1 MGITQKCMKCGI
13 KKSGTTNGAVEQ
25 GEYPWYALIRAT
37 QEVGGSTPPISDH
50 NKFLC
55 AGTLINSKW
64 VVSSATCLHEW
75 ETSSSAA
82 TERVASHLKVVL
94 GAHTLQASAMSSYA
108 NDYSVDR
115 IVVPTNYGKSTT
127 WALKEVD
134 FLGDIGLLRL
144 ATHAD
149 ISKYTPA
156 CLPSDTQDFFG
167 KFAVITGFSLPDWTS
182 DNAAAATSQ
191 PAEVDQVL
199 IVTEDICDRLYDGAT
214 GYTDGD
220 IDDKLICAV
229 AKNTKDT
236 CNADEGGPLVVDN
249 GHGQYTLVG
258 VLNSQSDCGD
268 SSASGSNNPPLGPN
282 RAHSTPGG
290 LPLVYA
296 KVSKHVHWIT
306 QAMEANKNG
315 E

>member
-1 MGITQKCMKCGI
+1 VAQ
-13 KKSGTTNGAVEQ
+13 Q
-25 GEYPWYALIRAT
+25 YLI
-37 QEVGGSTPPISDH
+37 

-64 VVSSATCLHEW
+64 VVTSATCLHEW
-75 ETSSSAA
+75 DTTSAAA
-82 TERVASHLKVVL
+82 TERVASHLKVIL

-115 IVVPTNYGKSTT
+115 IVVPTNFDKSTT
-127 WALKEVD
+127 WTLKEVD

-156 CLPSDTQDFFG
+156 CLPSDSQDFFG
-167 KFAVITGFSLPDWTS
+167 KFAVITGFTLPTWSSGD
-182 DNAAAATSQ
+182 AAASTTL

-199 IVTEDICDRLYDGAT
+199 IITEDICDRLFDTSVTSSA
-214 GYTDGD
+214 YTDGN

-268 SSASGSNNPPLGPN
+268 SSASGNQPLSYN
-282 RAHSTPGG
+282 RLWTGAGG

-296 KVSKHVHWIT
+296 KVSAHVHWIT
-306 QAMEANKNG
+306 QAMIANKA
-315 E
+315 EEPEVCHS